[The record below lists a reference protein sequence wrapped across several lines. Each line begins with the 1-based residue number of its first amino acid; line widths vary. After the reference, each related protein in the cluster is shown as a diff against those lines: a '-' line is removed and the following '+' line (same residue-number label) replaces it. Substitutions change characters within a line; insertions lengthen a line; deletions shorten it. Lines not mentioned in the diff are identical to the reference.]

1 MDTEDLMMLNRF
13 GEQFP
18 LNGID
23 ISLEELCEFRV
34 FDKFL
39 AFHVQPDRTRDV
51 QFKRVWN
58 EWVRTFRD
66 RIHGFPK
73 LILEKELSSVITDK
87 FRVAIA
93 GNGFRG
99 VVYCGIRFAP

>member
-1 MDTEDLMMLNRF
+1 MDTEDLMMPNRF

-23 ISLEELCEFRV
+23 ISLEELCELRV
-34 FDKFL
+34 FDEFL
-39 AFHVQPDRTRDV
+39 AFHVQLDRTCDV
-51 QFKRVWN
+51 RCRRVWN
-58 EWVRTFRD
+58 EWVRTFRL
-66 RIHGFPK
+66 RIHGFQK

-87 FRVAIA
+87 FSVAIA

-99 VVYCGIRFAP
+99 VVYCGIRFVP